1 MLIQDK
7 KELVQA
13 VQTVVLVD
21 STINLFCNDFHNF
34 TVRCAF
40 NEVTRFSFFNCG

>member
-1 MLIQDK
+1 MALIQDK

-21 STINLFCNDFHNF
+21 STIMALLFPIERFHTTETIEYDAS
-34 TVRCAF
+34 TV
-40 NEVTRFSFFNCG
+40 